1 MSEAVR
7 FLVLGLVV
15 GFALGYTFE
24 TLWDAFM
31 ERR

>member
-7 FLVLGLVV
+7 FLVLGLSI
-15 GFALGYTFE
+15 GIALGYTFE
-24 TLWDAFM
+24 ALRDFCV

>member
-7 FLVLGLVV
+7 FLVLGLTI
-15 GFALGYTFE
+15 GFALGYTWQA
-24 TLWDAFM
+24 LWDFFM

>member
-7 FLVLGLVV
+7 FLVLGLSI

-24 TLWDAFM
+24 ALRNFFM